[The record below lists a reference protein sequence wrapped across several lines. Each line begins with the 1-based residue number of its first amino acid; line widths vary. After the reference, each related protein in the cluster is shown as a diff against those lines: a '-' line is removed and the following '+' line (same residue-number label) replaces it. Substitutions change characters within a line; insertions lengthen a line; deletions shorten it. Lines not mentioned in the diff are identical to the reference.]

1 MPTLWGGKETKVIK
15 AFGSGMGRKALPLSC
30 DLNEKPNIHK

>member
-15 AFGSGMGRKALPLSC
+15 AFGSGMGLKALPLSW
-30 DLNEKPNIHK
+30 DLIEKPNIRK

>member
-15 AFGSGMGRKALPLSC
+15 AFRSGMVLKALPLSW
-30 DLNEKPNIHK
+30 DLNEKPKVCK